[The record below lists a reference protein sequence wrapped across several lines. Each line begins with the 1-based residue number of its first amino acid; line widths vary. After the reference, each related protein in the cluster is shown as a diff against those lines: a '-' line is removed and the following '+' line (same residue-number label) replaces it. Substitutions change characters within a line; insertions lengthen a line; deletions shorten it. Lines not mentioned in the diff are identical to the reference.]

1 MAPEPP
7 PPPLILTLLTLV
19 TLPCWSTVICGL
31 CVALPYTPGVTAVFA
46 KSIVASPDVAPPLK
60 PTPATTLV
68 MSPLPPP
75 PLTVVNVNE
84 PLPSVVSTCP
94 FVPSEP
100 TSVRLSKLVAPLA
113 FANTLLKSIVLP
125 PLIVTTFDELLM
137 LNV

>member
-1 MAPEPP
+1 M
-7 PPPLILTLLTLV
+7 
-19 TLPCWSTVICGL
+19 
-31 CVALPYTPGVTAVFA
+31 FA
-46 KSIVASPDVAPPLK
+46 KSNVASPDVAPPDK

-84 PLPSVVSTCP
+84 PLPSVVNTCP

-100 TSVRLSKLVAPLA
+100 TSVKFNRLVAPLA

-125 PLIVTTFDELLM
+125 PVIVTTFDASLT
-137 LNV
+137 LNVEHQY